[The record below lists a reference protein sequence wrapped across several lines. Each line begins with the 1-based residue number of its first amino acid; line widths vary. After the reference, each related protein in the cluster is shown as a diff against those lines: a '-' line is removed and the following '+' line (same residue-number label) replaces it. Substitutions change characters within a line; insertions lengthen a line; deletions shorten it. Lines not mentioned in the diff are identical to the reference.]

1 MKVGKMTKSF
11 EIDHLKLNSG
21 GRGILGFGLNYMI
34 LRTQILISGVKEH
47 YTQRSLLLLTIIAE

>member
-34 LRTQILISGVKEH
+34 LRTKILISGVKEH
-47 YTQRSLLLLTIIAE
+47 YHI